1 MRFGRFS
8 TIAVALLCGGAVLV
22 AHPSL
27 AVAHTLPSVFA
38 ARLRPAV
45 TSVTPQDPHLKVTC
59 TADGQGLQ
67 VTYTGSQPLIVKG
80 YGGEDYLRI
89 GPTGVD
95 QNERSPSLWFNQ
107 NRTLD
112 GAPDY
117 SAALQPPL
125 WRHVSA
131 ARTVSWYDSRL
142 HWLGSDTPPGAQA
155 DPRHSHVLK
164 TWVVTMTIGTTATEV
179 VGTVTWVPGASSSRV
194 LIIELS
200 LEGLGF
206 AAAVLLVWRYHVRS
220 RRPRLGGS
228 EVRRRLAGS

>member
-1 MRFGRFS
+1 VKFGRFS
-8 TIAVALLCGGAVLV
+8 TVAAALLCGCVGLV
-22 AHPSL
+22 AHPSV
-27 AVAHTLPSVFA
+27 AAAHTLPSVFA
-38 ARLRPAV
+38 ARFRPAV
-45 TSVTPQDPHLKVTC
+45 TSVTPPDPHLKVVC
-59 TADGQGLQ
+59 TTDGQGLQ

-95 QNERSPSLWFNQ
+95 ENERSPSVWFNQ

-117 SAALQPPL
+117 SAALQPPT

-131 ARTVSWYDSRL
+131 ERTVSWYDSRI
-142 HWLGSDTPPGAQA
+142 HWLGSDTPPSARA

-164 TWVVTMTIGTTATEV
+164 TWVVTMTVGQTPIEV

-194 LIIELS
+194 LVIELG

-206 AAAVLLVWRYHVRS
+206 GVAVLLVWRYHSRS
-220 RRPRLGGS
+220 RRPRPGGS
-228 EVRRRLAGS
+228 EARPRLVGS